1 MRHSYATPSP
11 LDFRRLCADLLCADF
26 SAHFKSFA
34 TLCDGA
40 IDLRCPTPERVV
52 ISQARQYQ
60 DRTALICRMRKKRD
74 DLDAA
79 QEPLNNCHIAG
90 TAVVGTAMARG
101 YLARH
106 LAARDAYQK
115 HTLRD
120 TVAGDQARY
129 RLSRY
134 KLCSE

>member
-1 MRHSYATPSP
+1 MALLT
-11 LDFRRLCADLLCADF
+11 CAAPRPKG
-26 SAHFKSFA
+26 SSSRKQ
-34 TLCDGA
+34 G
-40 IDLRCPTPERVV
+40 
-52 ISQARQYQ
+52 
-60 DRTALICRMRKKRD
+60 KKRD

-79 QEPLNNCHIAG
+79 QEPQNNCHIAG
-90 TAVVGTAMARG
+90 KAVVGTAMARG

-115 HTLRD
+115 HTLSD